1 MALVAEIAAGSTD
14 ALARLYD
21 RHAGIV
27 FGMARRILSRLED
40 AEEVVQDVFAQ
51 VWREAARYERSRA
64 TVAGWVVMLSRAR
77 SIDRL
82 RARHAR
88 PDLNAP
94 VGDDAAPPIASS
106 GLTPEELTISAEDV
120 RSVRGA
126 LAELPDAQRSL
137 LELAYYEG
145 LTHTEIADRTG
156 VPLGTVKTRIRTAMS
171 ALRGVLK
178 P

>member
-1 MALVAEIAAGSTD
+1 
-14 ALARLYD
+14 LA
-21 RHAGIV
+21 
-27 FGMARRILSRLED
+27 
-40 AEEVVQDVFAQ
+40 
-51 VWREAARYERSRA
+51 
-64 TVAGWVVMLSRAR
+64 RAR

-82 RARHAR
+82 RARNAR
-88 PDLNAP
+88 PDLNVP
-94 VGDDAAPPIASS
+94 VADDAAPAIASS
-106 GLTPEELTISAEDV
+106 GPTPEELTISAEDV

-126 LAELPDAQRSL
+126 LAELPDTQRSL

-145 LTHTEIADRTG
+145 LTHTEIAGRTG